1 MVTVA
6 LYKGPAT
13 GWFHQVW
20 HLLVCWWTK
29 SIYSHCELLIAGT
42 CYSSSNR
49 DGGVRSKVIDL
60 TSGRWDLFEVDGDEL
75 AALAWFQRHMGELYD
90 HLGVARFVL
99 PFLPHFLLRWFCS
112 EACAAA
118 LRWADAHLVKPGD
131 FARVG
136 RMVLAPTQ
144 P

>member
-29 SIYSHCELLIAGT
+29 SVYSHCELVIAGT

-49 DGGVRSKVIDL
+49 DGGVRAKVIDL
-60 TSGRWDLFEVDGDEL
+60 TSGRWDFYELDGDEK
-75 AALAWFQRHMGELYD
+75 AVLAWFGKHNGDRYD
-90 HLGVARFVL
+90 WLGVARFVL
-99 PFLPHFLLRWFCS
+99 PFLPQFKRRWFCS
-112 EACAAA
+112 EACAASM
-118 LRWADAHLVKPGD
+118 LWVDPDRVRPGE

-136 RMVLAPTQ
+136 RKVLAPA
-144 P
+144 